1 VDGAIVQT
9 FLEPAVAETD
19 YTERV
24 IDLTA
29 FANGAS
35 HALLFEY
42 IGPTTGTSSYVVD
55 DVSLIAGGACA
66 TPSIPPSATPSIPP
80 SATPTPSV
88 CPPSWSAG
96 PNFPAVAVLRA
107 PGTYFPANGRF
118 YSIGGRSSDLAGSDF
133 TNPFE
138 YNPGTNAWTTKP
150 SVLPDGLV
158 NNMACG
164 VLTVS
169 GTDQIYCVGGSQA
182 TIVGTAS
189 RVFSYNPA
197 TDTFTVLAAGDNWPG
212 SQSNTF
218 LPGGFAVVGNKLY
231 IIGTFNATAPAVVTN
246 QVWQFD
252 PTAAVG
258 SKWLARANLP
268 VARAYVPAA
277 SIGGF
282 IYTAGGSDLDPG
294 GLLID
299 TTDSFK
305 YDPVADAWTTIT
317 SIPRATGETRAVVMN
332 GKMWVLGGGRVAP
345 NPGNQVDIYDPV
357 ANTWSVGLPF
367 DTLGRRNFP
376 ADSDGT
382 SRIFLAG
389 GYDNAATQVN
399 TMRIFSPGACPSP
412 TPTPPATPTPSI
424 PPITPT
430 PTPTPATPTPT
441 ITPPAGTPTPT
452 TTPVPS
458 PTPGV
463 TPPAQAVNF
472 STRMHVEG
480 GDKVGIGGFIVQGV
494 VPKHVLIRAIG
505 PSLTRYG
512 LIDVLADP
520 VLELHGPGAFVTI
533 TNDNWRDTQ
542 EAEIQATGLPPTN
555 NLESAIDATLP
566 PGNYTAIVRANG
578 PTALARSGLALVEVY
593 DLNQDL
599 GKLGNISTRAFCG
612 TNDNIIIAGFILGNN
627 GGDDNVI
634 ARGIGPSLTAQGVP
648 NVLANPTLQLR
659 DANGALL
666 SSNNDWQDNPTQ
678 AAIISAAGLAPSND
692 LESAIAAT
700 LPPGLYTALLAG
712 LNNGTGI
719 GLVEVYDR
727 GGTP

>member
-1 VDGAIVQT
+1 M
-9 FLEPAVAETD
+9 
-19 YTERV
+19 
-24 IDLTA
+24 
-29 FANGAS
+29 
-35 HALLFEY
+35 
-42 IGPTTGTSSYVVD
+42 
-55 DVSLIAGGACA
+55 
-66 TPSIPPSATPSIPP
+66 
-80 SATPTPSV
+80 
-88 CPPSWSAG
+88 
-96 PNFPAVAVLRA
+96 
-107 PGTYFPANGRF
+107 
-118 YSIGGRSSDLAGSDF
+118 AGSDF

-138 YNPGTNAWTTKP
+138 YNPATNAWTTKP
-150 SVLPDGLV
+150 STLPDGQV

-182 TIVGTAS
+182 TIVGNAS

-197 TDTFTVLAAGDNWPG
+197 TDTFTTLAAGDNWPG
-212 SQSNTF
+212 SQAGAF
-218 LPGGFAVVGNKLY
+218 LPGGFAVAGNKLY
-231 IIGTFNATAPAVVTN
+231 IIGSFNANSVPPVVTN

-258 SKWLARANLP
+258 SKWLARANYP

-282 IYTAGGSDLDPG
+282 IYTAGGSNLDAG

-305 YDPVADAWTTIT
+305 YDPVADAWRAIA

-345 NPGNQVDIYDPV
+345 NPGSEVDIYDPV

-367 DTLGRRNFP
+367 DALGRRNFP

-382 SRIFLAG
+382 SHIFMAG

-399 TMRIFSPGACPSP
+399 TMRIFGPGPCVSPSP
-412 TPTPPATPTPSI
+412 TPSPSITPIIPTPTP
-424 PPITPT
+424 TPAT

-441 ITPPAGTPTPT
+441 ITPPTDTPTPT
-452 TTPVPS
+452 PPTTPS

-463 TPPAQAVNF
+463 SPPAQAVNF

-480 GDKVGIGGFIVQGV
+480 GDKVGIGGFIVSGV
-494 VPKHVLIRAIG
+494 VPKRVIVRAIG

-520 VLELHGPGAFVTI
+520 VLELHGPTGFVTI
-533 TNDNWRDTQ
+533 INDNWRDTQ

-555 NLESAIDATLP
+555 NLESAIVATWRP
-566 PGNYTAIVRANG
+566 ETTRRSCE
-578 PTALARSGLALVEVY
+578 PTAPRRWPARVWPWW
-593 DLNQDL
+593 
-599 GKLGNISTRAFCG
+599 KSTTSPRIWANWATSARAFVG
-612 TNDNIIIAGFILGNN
+612 TGDNIVIAGFILGNN

-634 ARGIGPSLTAQGVP
+634 VRGMGPSLRRRACPIRWPIQRCSCATPTERSSPRITTGRITRPRPRLLVRRVWRRATTSSRPSRRHCRRVSTPRCSPDSTTAPASAWWKFTTAGME
-648 NVLANPTLQLR
+648 AA
-659 DANGALL
+659 DADLHRH
-666 SSNNDWQDNPTQ
+666 
-678 AAIISAAGLAPSND
+678 
-692 LESAIAAT
+692 LESHPCLHRRQPREFRPRRRQHRRRLRHHHRRRLRRVRRPARRT
-700 LPPGLYTALLAG
+700 SM
-712 LNNGTGI
+712 
-719 GLVEVYDR
+719 E
-727 GGTP
+727 